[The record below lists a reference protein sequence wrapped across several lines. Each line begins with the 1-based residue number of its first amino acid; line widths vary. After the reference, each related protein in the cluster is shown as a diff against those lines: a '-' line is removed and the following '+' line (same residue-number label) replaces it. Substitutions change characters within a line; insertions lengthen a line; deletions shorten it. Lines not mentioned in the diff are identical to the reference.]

1 MASST
6 EKPATARPNYVS
18 WLGTKAVDS
27 VKAKPT
33 IQNGYAGPA
42 VDTGTSPVSSS
53 SFIPHLQEPNF
64 REVSNMNC

>member
-42 VDTGTSPVSSS
+42 VDTGTSTVPSS
-53 SFIPHLQEPNF
+53 SFALHLEEPNF
-64 REVSNMNC
+64 GEVSNMDC